1 MTRASRGR
9 RRSGVIAAAAITA
22 LLGTGVLAAPASAH
36 VPGWSVTCDKV
47 SIDLTYYNAHATNTV
62 TVKSDGKV
70 LLPTTTFPDAFQNT
84 LELPAHSSPLQVELI
99 VHAGDDQKYSSD
111 QTKTAPVCASASP
124 SPSPTPSSP
133 PPSSSSPVPSL
144 SATISASAVAPVPS
158 PSKSG
163 PNLAET
169 GGSSSTPVI
178 AGVAAA
184 VLTAGGGLLVVG
196 RRRRSQGSHAAR

>member
-9 RRSGVIAAAAITA
+9 RRTGVIAAAAFTA
-22 LLGTGVLAAPASAH
+22 LLGTGILAAPASAH

-62 TVKSDGKV
+62 TVKADGKD
-70 LLPTTTFPDAFQNT
+70 LLPTTTFPDAFSKT
-84 LELPAHSSPLQVELI
+84 LELPAHSSPLQVELV
-99 VHAGDDQKYSSD
+99 VHAGDDQRYSSD
-111 QTKTAPVCASASP
+111 QTKTAPVCASTSP
-124 SPSPTPSSP
+124 APSPTPSST
-133 PPSSSSPVPSL
+133 PSSSSTPVPGV

-178 AGVAAA
+178 AGVAVA
-184 VLTAGGGLLVVG
+184 VLTAGGGLFLMG
-196 RRRRSQGSHAAR
+196 RRRRTYGSHASR